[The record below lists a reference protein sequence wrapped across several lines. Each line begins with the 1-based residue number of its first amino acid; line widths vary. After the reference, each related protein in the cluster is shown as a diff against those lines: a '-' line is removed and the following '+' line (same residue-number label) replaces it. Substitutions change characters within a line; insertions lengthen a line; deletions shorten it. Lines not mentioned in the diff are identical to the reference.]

1 MKTKIT
7 NILFLMAATSF
18 FAACSDSDIAGISLE
33 EKEETRSVT
42 GTMVGIADFK
52 AGEGDTDPVAKSQL
66 YYDRVNNKLKFTWR
80 TEDKIGIF
88 PNNIEG
94 DQFAFVLDSETP
106 LIEQDSYVTGKF
118 DPYDP
123 SAAYPIE
130 KTQKYFS
137 YFPYKAGD
145 LHYDAVPVSFGEPV
159 QTQTANEQ
167 MWYYYNRTVGDNA
180 AKFLETEKAAAA
192 HTSAYDFMVSE
203 ATSTEGAHVHFDYK
217 HLGAMVRFYMYCPGT
232 PSNTYGT
239 PGFDLYIDSL
249 QVVNDSKPFTVD
261 ATVNIEDKT
270 LTPTRTS
277 RVMTLRFNPAIDMT
291 NYDTNPEN
299 PILDKTKEDGSYYY
313 WRKAAGTGNI
323 YGYIMA
329 YMMIAP
335 IDLTGEEVKKSTLYL
350 VTRKASYYTFG
361 EYNAAKGTSIDEAT
375 FNALPK
381 IQKMKIYENLTEY
394 NEAHDPDISQDDF
407 DKLPAS
413 DKMKDYERK
422 IYAKNDM
429 SKINFE
435 AGKHYQWNVTDA
447 GDDEPITFHE
457 ITIQEWKAATGWT
470 NGGAGTED
478 W

>member
-33 EKEETRSVT
+33 EKEETSSVT

-66 YYDRVNNKLKFTWR
+66 YYDRVNSKLKFTWR

-118 DPYDP
+118 DPADP
-123 SAAYPIE
+123 LAVYPIQ

-137 YFPYKAGD
+137 YFPYTEGEF
-145 LHYDAVPVSFGEPV
+145 HYNAVPVSFGEPV

-167 MWYYYNRTVGDNA
+167 MYWYNLNKTNPDP
-180 AKFLETEKAAAA
+180 KFLESEKAAAA
-192 HTSAYDFMVSE
+192 HTSAYDFMVSD
-203 ATSTEGAHVHFDYK
+203 ATSTEDAHVHFDYK

-239 PGFDLYIDSL
+239 PGFDMYIDSL

-291 NYDTNPEN
+291 NYDTNPDN

-313 WRKAAGTGNI
+313 WRKAGTGNI
-323 YGYIMA
+323 YSYIMA

-335 IDLTGEEVKKSTLYL
+335 IDLTGEEVDNSTLYL
-350 VTRKASYYTFG
+350 VTRKARYYADVEAYNEGNGTDISAEAFNALKK
-361 EYNAAKGTSIDEAT
+361 EARMKVYIDRDAYNAAEGKSLTPEQFA
-375 FNALPK
+375 ALHP
-381 IQKMKIYENLTEY
+381 YE
-394 NEAHDPDISQDDF
+394 
-407 DKLPAS
+407 
-413 DKMKDYERK
+413 KMKDYERK
-422 IYAKNDM
+422 IYAKNNM

-447 GDDEPITFHE
+447 GDDEPITFQE
-457 ITIQEWKAATGWT
+457 ITIQEWEAATGWT

>member
-66 YYDRVNNKLKFTWR
+66 YYDRVKNKLKFTWR
-80 TEDKIGIF
+80 TDDKIGIF
-88 PNNIEG
+88 PNIGGE
-94 DQFAFVLDSETP
+94 QFAFKLDSETP

-123 SAAYPIE
+123 LAAYPIE

-137 YFPYKAGD
+137 YFPYKDGD
-145 LHYDAVPVSFGEPV
+145 FNYDAVPVSFGEPV

-167 MWYYYNRTVGDNA
+167 MYWYNLNKTNPDS
-180 AKFLETEKAAAA
+180 KFLASEKAAAA
-192 HTSAYDFMVSE
+192 HTSAYDFMVSD
-203 ATSTEGAHVHFDYK
+203 ATSTEDAHVHFDYK

-239 PGFDLYIDSL
+239 PGFDMYIDSL

-291 NYDTNPEN
+291 NYDTNPDN

-313 WRKAAGTGNI
+313 WRKAGTTGNI

-350 VTRKASYYTFG
+350 VTRKASYYADV
-361 EYNAAKGTSIDEAT
+361 EAYNTGNSTSITTDE
-375 FNALPK
+375 FNALK
-381 IQKMKIYENLTEY
+381 KEQRMKVYIDYDAYNKAEGKSLTPEQFAALRPYE
-394 NEAHDPDISQDDF
+394 
-407 DKLPAS
+407 
-413 DKMKDYERK
+413 KMKDYERK